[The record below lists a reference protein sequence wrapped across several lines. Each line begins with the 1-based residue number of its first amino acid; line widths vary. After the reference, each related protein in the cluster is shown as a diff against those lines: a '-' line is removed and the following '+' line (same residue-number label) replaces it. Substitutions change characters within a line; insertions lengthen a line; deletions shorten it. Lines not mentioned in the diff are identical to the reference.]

1 MKKLNKLIMTTAL
14 MAMTALP
21 VSADI
26 QMMLVDRGVQQD
38 TFSNGERDYTESV
51 FHYMVEIAAVNEDVY
66 FHDFYWDT
74 VPSKIPLHNKPTKY
88 VASTGSERQPN
99 GDFLIQEDRIATFV
113 FAVDAST
120 EYDTYLAVGIES
132 YSWSTI
138 PNAQKEDRVITHVPD
153 DNPIVSRTVF
163 SQGYSAIPEPNTVVV
178 FLFGAAILYLR
189 QKFIC

>member
-74 VPSKIPLHNKPTKY
+74 VP
-88 VASTGSERQPN
+88 
-99 GDFLIQEDRIATFV
+99 
-113 FAVDAST
+113 
-120 EYDTYLAVGIES
+120 
-132 YSWSTI
+132 
-138 PNAQKEDRVITHVPD
+138 D